1 MKILIVDDH
10 PLFSDGLARLVTQLS
25 DDTDVTTVH
34 AVAEAIAQLAIDS
47 DIDLVLLDL
56 NMPEMDGI
64 SLLQRFKADD
74 LYVPVIVISSESKLG
89 IIRQA
94 LELGAMGFIP
104 KSLNSAEMLDA
115 MHEVLQGAIYVPKDI
130 QKQLSQL
137 PASNHQLNMD
147 DRKQQIGISK
157 KQYETLEL
165 LAKGLSNQQIA
176 TTLNRSEHTIK
187 SHLRALFQILGASN
201 RTECVNLARQQ
212 LGLEVAEL
220 VD

>member
-25 DDTDVTTVH
+25 DDTQVTTVH
-34 AVAEAIAQLAIDS
+34 SVVEAINQLAIDS
-47 DIDLVLLDL
+47 DIDLILLDL

-64 SLLQRFKADD
+64 SLLQRFNADE
-74 LYVPVIVISSESKLG
+74 LCVPVVVISSESKLG

-104 KSLNSAEMLDA
+104 KSLRAEEMLSA
-115 MHEVLQGAIYVPKDI
+115 MHDVLQGAIYVPQEI

-137 PASNHQLNMD
+137 PAANHQQDVGERM
-147 DRKQQIGISK
+147 QQIGISK

-212 LGLEVAEL
+212 LSLEDAEL